1 MFKKPKSYLIHWIA
15 IVSIVMASLA
25 PAISQAVAVA
35 EHGKG
40 FTVEVCTTM
49 GTKTVFMGDTD
60 QSKQDVGNQS
70 CPYCLAHTA
79 YALPIN
85 TTLNFSEPKTLS
97 LYPQLFYQSP
107 KPLVAWITPPHQA
120 PPQLA

>member
-1 MFKKPKSYLIHWIA
+1 MLRKPRSYLIHWIT

-25 PAISQAVAVA
+25 PAITQAVSIN
-35 EHGKG
+35 EQGM
-40 FTVEVCTTM
+40 FTVEVCTTL
-49 GTKTVFMGDTD
+49 GTKMLSVSGESEGQRTTV
-60 QSKQDVGNQS
+60 NQS

-79 YALPIN
+79 FVLPIN
-85 TTLNFSEPKTLS
+85 TNLDFSKPRTLS

-107 KPLVAWITPPHQA
+107 KPLVAWVTPPHQA